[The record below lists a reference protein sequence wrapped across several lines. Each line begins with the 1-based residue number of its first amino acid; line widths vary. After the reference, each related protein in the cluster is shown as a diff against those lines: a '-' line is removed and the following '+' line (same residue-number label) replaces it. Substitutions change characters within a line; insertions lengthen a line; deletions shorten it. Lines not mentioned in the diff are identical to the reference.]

1 MNWTNQIQTLQLVWW
16 CFRNVETCKKK
27 NQSRIMAC
35 AKDSKYEPLY
45 TKFQNEKT
53 TYMQNNPKIWLMLKY
68 YFCQTTL
75 WLQSMTVLGGACS
88 VIGALNPH
96 VSMVVVMNTC
106 IFNVYHLSPWSSF
119 LPQHNFP
126 TWLFNVIRDE
136 HPSFLRGK
144 YETQA
149 SMPTCDKN

>member
-1 MNWTNQIQTLQLVWW
+1 MWRHV
-16 CFRNVETCKKK
+16 RKKK
-27 NQSRIMAC
+27 QSRIMAC

-75 WLQSMTVLGGACS
+75 WLQSMTILGGACS

-96 VSMVVVMNTC
+96 VSMFVVMNT
-106 IFNVYHLSPWSSF
+106 SSMSTTSLLDRAFFHNTTFQLGF
-119 LPQHNFP
+119 LMSLEMN
-126 TWLFNVIRDE
+126 
-136 HPSFLRGK
+136 
-144 YETQA
+144 TQV
-149 SMPTCDKN
+149 S